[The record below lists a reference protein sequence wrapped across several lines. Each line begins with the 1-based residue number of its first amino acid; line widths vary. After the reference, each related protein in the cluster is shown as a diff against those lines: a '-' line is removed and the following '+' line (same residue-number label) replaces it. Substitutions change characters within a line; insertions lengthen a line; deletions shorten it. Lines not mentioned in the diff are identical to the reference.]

1 MKNKEKIIISTMLCV
16 CVLFF
21 ISPALMRISFIR
33 DGISWYFEGL
43 GNSNFKSSYMSS
55 IGVAVGTIMT
65 IIGTLFIQKML
76 DKNYKK
82 QSELKKKQKIE
93 NALKIVYYDLKMSFE
108 KILFM
113 ETVIQAGNSIEEEY
127 IEIIR
132 NTKFYL
138 DSNWREK
145 IFLLDEVLK
154 KETIEKIIE
163 TYYMLY
169 NIEYEVQTTQK
180 DIGIQMIILASHIGE
195 FCDTK
200 VEDIKEEYKEL
211 LKEISM
217 VGNIEQYIL

>member
-21 ISPALMRISFIR
+21 ISPALMRISFIH
-33 DGISWYFEGL
+33 DGISWYFDGL

-65 IIGTLFIQKML
+65 IIGTLTIQKML

-93 NALKIVYYDLKMSFE
+93 NALKIVYYDLKTSFK

-113 ETVIQAGNSIEEEY
+113 ETVIQAGSSIEEEY

-145 IFLLDEVLK
+145 IFLLDGVLK

-169 NIEYEVQTTQK
+169 NIEYKVQTTQK